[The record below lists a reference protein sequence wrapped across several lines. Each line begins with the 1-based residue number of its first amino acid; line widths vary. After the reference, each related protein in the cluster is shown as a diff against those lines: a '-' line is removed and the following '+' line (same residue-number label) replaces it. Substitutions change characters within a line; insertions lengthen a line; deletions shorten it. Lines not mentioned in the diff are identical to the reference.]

1 MAFHTPFNQRA
12 SAKKQAPPVYIG
24 FHPPRPERRK
34 FNWWGFNGMWLAF
47 GSLLTAG
54 FASPI
59 PLLISLNGLRR
70 PGKAMA
76 SIGAIVSMGGVVM
89 ATTIVLFI
97 SNAHHHRTHTR
108 ETAQRN
114 KIVKKQ
120 TKETGVLLA
129 VAANKVKTFQTE
141 AGDNADFDI
150 EANMLIVEHIDPWGE
165 SLRFDSGP
173 DSGLVRSAG
182 PDKTFDS
189 KDDIILALHPKQ
201 KSNSKVA
208 THKSPG
214 HVHN

>member
-1 MAFHTPFNQRA
+1 
-12 SAKKQAPPVYIG
+12 
-24 FHPPRPERRK
+24 
-34 FNWWGFNGMWLAF
+34 MWLAF

-70 PGKAMA
+70 PGKVMA
-76 SIGAIVSMGGVVM
+76 AIGTIVSIGGVVM
-89 ATTIVLFI
+89 ATSIVLLV

-108 ETAQRN
+108 EVAQRN

-120 TKETGVLLA
+120 AKETGVLLA
-129 VAANKVKTFQTE
+129 VAANKVKAFRTE
-141 AGDNADFDI
+141 AGDIADFDI

-165 SLRFDSGP
+165 SLRFDAGP

-189 KDDIILALHPKQ
+189 DDDIILALSPKP
-201 KSNSKVA
+201 KSNSKLA
-208 THKSPG
+208 NHHPHE

>member
-12 SAKKQAPPVYIG
+12 SAKQQATPVYIG
-24 FHPPRPERRK
+24 FQPVRREKRK

-76 SIGAIVSMGGVVM
+76 SIGTLVSLGGVVM
-89 ATTIVLFI
+89 ATSIVLLI
-97 SNAHHHRTHTR
+97 SNAHHHRVHSK
-108 ETAQRN
+108 EVAQRN

-120 TKETGVLLA
+120 AKETGVLLA
-129 VAANKVKTFQTE
+129 VAANKVKTFRKE
-141 AGDNADFDI
+141 AGDTADFDI
-150 EANMLIVEHIDPWGE
+150 EANMLIVEHTDPWGE
-165 SLRFDSGP
+165 SLRFDATP

-182 PDKTFDS
+182 PDKTFNS
-189 KDDIILALHPKQ
+189 EDDITLALSPKP
-201 KSNSKVA
+201 KSDSRVA
-208 THKSPG
+208 SHTSLEHA
-214 HVHN
+214 HD

>member
-1 MAFHTPFNQRA
+1 
-12 SAKKQAPPVYIG
+12 
-24 FHPPRPERRK
+24 
-34 FNWWGFNGMWLAF
+34 
-47 GSLLTAG
+47 
-54 FASPI
+54 
-59 PLLISLNGLRR
+59 
-70 PGKAMA
+70 MA

>member
-12 SAKKQAPPVYIG
+12 SAKQQATPVYIG
-24 FHPPRPERRK
+24 FQPVRREKRK

-76 SIGAIVSMGGVVM
+76 SIGTLVSLGGVVM
-89 ATTIVLFI
+89 ATSIVLLI
-97 SNAHHHRTHTR
+97 SNAHHHRVHSK
-108 ETAQRN
+108 EVAQRN

-120 TKETGVLLA
+120 AKETGVLLA
-129 VAANKVKTFQTE
+129 VAANKVKTFRKE
-141 AGDNADFDI
+141 AGDIADFDI

-165 SLRFDSGP
+165 SLRFDATP

-182 PDKTFDS
+182 PDKTFNS
-189 KDDIILALHPKQ
+189 EDDITLALSPKP
-201 KSNSKVA
+201 KSDSRVA
-208 THKSPG
+208 SHTSLEHA
-214 HVHN
+214 HD